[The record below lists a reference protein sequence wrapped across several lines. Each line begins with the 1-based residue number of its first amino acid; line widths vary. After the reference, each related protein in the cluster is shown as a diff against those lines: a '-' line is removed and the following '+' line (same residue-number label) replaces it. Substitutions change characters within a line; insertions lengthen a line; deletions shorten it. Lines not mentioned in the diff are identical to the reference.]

1 MKSKEK
7 NKTSKT
13 KELSAK
19 EKEELNKKERIK
31 SLVKGMKNNEYFDND
46 NANSIINCFIQ
57 QNFRPLS
64 INEIVSIISDIKQ
77 FETDSQKVNV
87 RHIVMNS
94 LKNEIFRKNGY
105 KFELVLEKTVNY
117 LISFLDS
124 RSPSSNSNLSRGS
137 DLVGEKHNVRVCSVF
152 NFPENQNETIYLN
165 SDENQQKSSCSN
177 VDDTSFTFGEQSQI
191 KINKVKKEE
200 EEMII
205 KLSDEEIK
213 KINKK
218 NISDEEFKELENKVH
233 ESYIREYELIFD
245 RNNYFAVLE
254 QSVKNFFK
262 SFEKNDYN
270 LKEIRNN
277 IYSLIEEY
285 NLKIKKFTEDS
296 SLFNEQKKYL
306 LLSKD
311 VIHDQF
317 KFIKIILNVPFI
329 SGKLISSEKDIFK
342 TYVDNFKKLFDNFQ
356 QSYENS
362 KLDEKEINKK
372 IANIKKILGEIC
384 DNIPE
389 GEKEIYNEFIEIV
402 ENIKISESIP
412 VKVNINENI
421 KFFYYYINEFKDCF
435 SEIESN

>member
-205 KLSDEEIK
+205 KLTEEEIK

-218 NISDEEFKELENKVH
+218 DISK
-233 ESYIREYELIFD
+233 
-245 RNNYFAVLE
+245 
-254 QSVKNFFK
+254 
-262 SFEKNDYN
+262 
-270 LKEIRNN
+270 
-277 IYSLIEEY
+277 
-285 NLKIKKFTEDS
+285 
-296 SLFNEQKKYL
+296 
-306 LLSKD
+306 
-311 VIHDQF
+311 
-317 KFIKIILNVPFI
+317 
-329 SGKLISSEKDIFK
+329 
-342 TYVDNFKKLFDNFQ
+342 
-356 QSYENS
+356 
-362 KLDEKEINKK
+362 
-372 IANIKKILGEIC
+372 
-384 DNIPE
+384 
-389 GEKEIYNEFIEIV
+389 
-402 ENIKISESIP
+402 
-412 VKVNINENI
+412 
-421 KFFYYYINEFKDCF
+421 
-435 SEIESN
+435 

>member
-1 MKSKEK
+1 
-7 NKTSKT
+7 
-13 KELSAK
+13 
-19 EKEELNKKERIK
+19 
-31 SLVKGMKNNEYFDND
+31 
-46 NANSIINCFIQ
+46 
-57 QNFRPLS
+57 
-64 INEIVSIISDIKQ
+64 
-77 FETDSQKVNV
+77 
-87 RHIVMNS
+87 MNS

-205 KLSDEEIK
+205 KLTEEEIK

-218 NISDEEFKELENKVH
+218 DISNEEFKELENKVR
-233 ESYIREYELIFD
+233 ESFIQEYELIFD

-262 SFEKNDYN
+262 SFEKNDFN
-270 LKEIRNN
+270 LKELRNN

-285 NLKIKKFTEDS
+285 NLKIKKFTEVS

-329 SGKLISSEKDIFK
+329 SGKLISSEKEIFK
-342 TYVDNFKKLFDNFQ
+342 TYIENFKKLFDNFQ
-356 QSYENS
+356 QSYESS
-362 KLDEKEINKK
+362 KSDEKEINKK
-372 IANIKKILGEIC
+372 IVNIKKILGEIC

-389 GEKEIYNEFIEIV
+389 EEKEKYSEFIEIV

-421 KFFYYYINEFKDCF
+421 KFFYYYINEFKDYF

>member
-31 SLVKGMKNNEYFDND
+31 TLVKGMKNNEYFDND

-205 KLSDEEIK
+205 KLTEEEIK

-218 NISDEEFKELENKVH
+218 DISNEEFKELENKVN

-262 SFEKNDYN
+262 SFEKNDFN
-270 LKEIRNN
+270 LKELRNN

-342 TYVDNFKKLFDNFQ
+342 TYIDNFKKLFDNFQ

-372 IANIKKILGEIC
+372 IVNIKKILGEIC

-389 GEKEIYNEFIEIV
+389 GEKEKYNEFIEIV

-412 VKVNINENI
+412 VKVKINENI
-421 KFFYYYINEFKDCF
+421 KFFYYYINEFKDYF